1 MFCHWFHLSSS
12 WKMSLKAF
20 FRSKPQLI
28 CPWTLHNSEQLL
40 LSGVSDILWISKID
54 NTDLSSFGALINL
67 PEYKNRTRQKKYL
80 KDSQNQIKLES
91 KCWMADHKKSN
102 SKARINW
109 NIVIK
114 YKLFSPKQPSNEATG
129 SNKNNGNNSVTHSI
143 LISMILYQICLLDLL
158 LTRQF
163 DKEFHARVLPYLRR
177 LLLIKLF
184 REVIYFEIKNMG
196 AMIKKK
202 YRVKSL

>member
-1 MFCHWFHLSSS
+1 M
-12 WKMSLKAF
+12 
-20 FRSKPQLI
+20 
-28 CPWTLHNSEQLL
+28 
-40 LSGVSDILWISKID
+40 
-54 NTDLSSFGALINL
+54 
-67 PEYKNRTRQKKYL
+67 
-80 KDSQNQIKLES
+80 
-91 KCWMADHKKSN
+91 
-102 SKARINW
+102 
-109 NIVIK
+109 IK